1 MKDQTK
7 NLMVLSSIAEC
18 RKAIDFL
25 SQAGELSVT
34 TVMLRGEKHPCP
46 KSPANDMPM
55 YRGHQLILRDD
66 NTLECRLCGRKYRSV
81 RQELTREER
90 YLYETLSPKCSF
102 ERQAEL

>member
-1 MKDQTK
+1 MKDQSK
-7 NLMVLSSIAEC
+7 NLMILSSIAEC

-25 SQAGELSVT
+25 SQAGELPAT

-55 YRGHQLILRDD
+55 YRGHRLVLRDD
-66 NTLECRLCGRKYRSV
+66 NTLECRECGRKYRSV

-90 YLYETLSPKCSF
+90 YLYETLSPRYSF

>member
-1 MKDQTK
+1 MNDQTK
-7 NLMVLSSIAEC
+7 NLMVLSSIAES

-25 SQAGELSVT
+25 SQAGELSAT
-34 TVMLRGEKHPCP
+34 TVMLRGEKHPCS

-55 YRGHQLILRDD
+55 YQGHQLILRDD

-90 YLYETLSPKCSF
+90 YLYETLSSKCSF
-102 ERQAEL
+102 EQQAEL